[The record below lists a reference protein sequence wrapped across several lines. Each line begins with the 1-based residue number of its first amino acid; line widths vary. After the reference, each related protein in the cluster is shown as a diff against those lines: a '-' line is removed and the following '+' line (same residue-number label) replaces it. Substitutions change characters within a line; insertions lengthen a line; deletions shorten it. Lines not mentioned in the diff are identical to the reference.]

1 MAYLFR
7 FPSVTYQPGEVTA
20 VAYSDG
26 EEVGRK
32 TLSTEK
38 APVRL
43 DITCD
48 RAALPN
54 VYGEIAYVDVT
65 ILDENGARVQTRDEE
80 ITISVEGPAKLL
92 AVGSA
97 NPRSNES
104 YVENRRRSYQGR
116 LQAVIC
122 ATGEGSSTICVA
134 AVSGRLR
141 AEIVIPCQ

>member
-20 VAYSDG
+20 VAYLAG
-26 EEVGRK
+26 KEVGRK
-32 TLSTEK
+32 TLYTEK
-38 APVRL
+38 APARL
-43 DITCD
+43 ELTCN

-65 ILDENGARVQTRDEE
+65 ILDENGARVQTRDRE

-104 YVENRRRSYQGR
+104 YVENHRRSYQGR

-122 ATGEGSSTICVA
+122 ATGEGGGTIRVLTA
-134 AVSGRLR
+134 AGNLR
-141 AEIVIPCQ
+141 TGIVIPCQ